1 MVSAARYRS
10 VGSLSPEVNMKFI
23 HARRWVVAGAVAATL
38 LAAASGCSA
47 SLPGNGECVLT
58 VDNAHASA
66 TKSGY
71 IDGKGKVKCV
81 YTQGKLTNLTIE
93 TKLQKKS
100 AAGVWTDVR
109 GGSNTTTKATVKSG
123 VTYTGVSGFVRCQK
137 GTFRTGSR
145 AGAYLDGRYSGLS
158 SWEYGR
164 ATTNPCP

>member
-1 MVSAARYRS
+1 MKLTRAVRWAFAVVVS
-10 VGSLSPEVNMKFI
+10 
-23 HARRWVVAGAVAATL
+23 ATL
-38 LAAASGCSA
+38 LVATSGCSA

-66 TKSGY
+66 TKPGY

-81 YTQGKLTNLTIE
+81 YSQGKLTNLTIE
-93 TKLQKKS
+93 TKLQKKN
-100 AAGVWTDVR
+100 AAGVWVNVS
-109 GGSNTTTKATVKSG
+109 GGSNTTTKSTVKSG

-137 GTFRTGSR
+137 GTFRAGSR